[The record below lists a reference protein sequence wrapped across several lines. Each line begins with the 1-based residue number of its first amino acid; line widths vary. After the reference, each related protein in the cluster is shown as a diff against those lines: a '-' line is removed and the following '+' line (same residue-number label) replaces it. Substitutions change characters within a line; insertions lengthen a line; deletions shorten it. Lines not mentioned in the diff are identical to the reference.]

1 MAQQNLSPGISTQSM
16 FNTPQAAHE
25 GYRVRGSRDDRRLA
39 SLVDSSY
46 ELSCALAL
54 AIASSP
60 RGELSGNQMDA
71 LTDLS
76 YQTLI
81 NIAEM
86 REILAS
92 RPDQLTTG
100 QN

>member
-16 FNTPQAAHE
+16 FNTPQAHE

-46 ELSCALAL
+46 ELSCVLAL

-86 REILAS
+86 REILALA
-92 RPDQLTTG
+92 PDQLTTG